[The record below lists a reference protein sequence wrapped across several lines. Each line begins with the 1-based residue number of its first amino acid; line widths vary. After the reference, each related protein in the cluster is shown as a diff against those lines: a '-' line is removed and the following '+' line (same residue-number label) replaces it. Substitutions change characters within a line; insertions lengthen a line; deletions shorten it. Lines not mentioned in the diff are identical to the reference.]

1 MIIIECGI
9 IITKKT
15 LCFQSTQHNLYF
27 VTLLLNNTLHPIKN
41 VLGYLR
47 KHRAFDILTLL
58 QKCDT
63 FMKPIIFTLVGID
76 KPGLISDLAKTV
88 YDMGGNWLGSNFSHM
103 AGHFAGFVQVD
114 LPLEKH
120 QALMER
126 LSEHPDLKI
135 HLLPGMTETQ
145 GEQQTVQIDI
155 MGNDNTG
162 IVQELTQI
170 LSQFNLNIVKFDSF
184 LESAPNWGGALFK
197 AKAIIMVAADFDL
210 ETLRDRLES
219 VANDLMVDIEIQ

>member
-1 MIIIECGI
+1 
-9 IITKKT
+9 
-15 LCFQSTQHNLYF
+15 
-27 VTLLLNNTLHPIKN
+27 
-41 VLGYLR
+41 
-47 KHRAFDILTLL
+47 
-58 QKCDT
+58 
-63 FMKPIIFTLVGID
+63 MKPIIFTLVGSD

-114 LPLEKH
+114 LPLENH
-120 QALMER
+120 QALIDI

-135 HLLPGMTETQ
+135 HLLPGMTEPN

-155 MGNDNTG
+155 MGNDKIG

-170 LSQFNLNIVKFDSF
+170 LSEFNLNIVKFDSF
-184 LESAPNWGGALFK
+184 LESAPNWGSALFK
-197 AKAIIMVAADFDL
+197 AKATFTVAANFDL

-219 VANDLMVDIEIQ
+219 IANDLMVDIEIQ

>member
-1 MIIIECGI
+1 MWI
-9 IITKKT
+9 IITKKI
-15 LCFQSTQHNLYF
+15 LYFQSTQHNLYF
-27 VTLLLNNTLHPIKN
+27 IIFLLNNTLHLIQN

-47 KHRAFDILTLL
+47 KHRAFSILTLL

-197 AKAIIMVAADFDL
+197 AKAIITVAADFDL

-219 VANDLMVDIEIQ
+219 VANDLMVDIEVQ

>member
-1 MIIIECGI
+1 
-9 IITKKT
+9 
-15 LCFQSTQHNLYF
+15 
-27 VTLLLNNTLHPIKN
+27 
-41 VLGYLR
+41 
-47 KHRAFDILTLL
+47 
-58 QKCDT
+58 
-63 FMKPIIFTLVGID
+63 MKPIIFTLVGSD

-103 AGHFAGFVQVD
+103 AGHFAGFVEVD

-120 QALMER
+120 QALIER

-135 HLLPGMTETQ
+135 HLLPGITQ
-145 GEQQTVQIDI
+145 HLEEQQGVQIDI
-155 MGNDNTG
+155 MGNDKTG

-184 LESAPNWGGALFK
+184 LESAPNWGGVLFK
-197 AKAIIMVAADFDL
+197 AKATITVAADFDL
-210 ETLRDRLES
+210 ETLRERLES